1 MCTKNTADVAKRL
14 GEIMNVSHES
24 CARLYE
30 CSCPELDELV
40 NVCRAA
46 GAIGSRLT
54 GAGWGGYVHQSRLP
68 SRVCECLPIDTLHRW
83 NQSSG
88 SMYACR
94 RDLLLSSHQQ
104 LTCVCVCVCVC
115 VYVCVRPSRA
125 AHIGAQYRSS
135 LPPTRRPSFARWR
148 RSTTRPETSQL
159 PTASSPRNLHQELL
173 FSPSSPED
181 LSFFPFPRIVSSIV
195 HCAWSPPFTVITII
209 YIVIFNC
216 SSDQS

>member
-1 MCTKNTADVAKRL
+1 MWIGTFVRVCMQAARSRGGFKLKDRALHVYREASRVLLFRQMCTKNTADVAERL

-94 RDLLLSSHQQ
+94 RDLLLSLHQQ
-104 LTCVCVCVCVC
+104 LTCMCVCVCVCVF
-115 VYVCVRPSRA
+115 VCVLRV
-125 AHIGAQYRSS
+125 
-135 LPPTRRPSFARWR
+135 PPT
-148 RSTTRPETSQL
+148 
-159 PTASSPRNLHQELL
+159 
-173 FSPSSPED
+173 
-181 LSFFPFPRIVSSIV
+181 
-195 HCAWSPPFTVITII
+195 
-209 YIVIFNC
+209 
-216 SSDQS
+216 